1 MPTRP
6 IARDRVTRLKGHGG
20 PDACAPLSRCLV
32 PAKRRARSVLIASA
46 VSALGGMAA
55 TALPLAAQTA
65 QQAEIDSLRVQIEAL
80 RVELDSLSALV
91 ARGGAAPAEVSEAD
105 EAEDA
110 LARLRAAAR
119 AAAAGGEAGGGAD
132 RGEGEPDQEFVGRQ
146 SSLQALNPEISV
158 TGDVFGRVGD
168 TDAGSENFFDREFEF
183 SFQSNLDP
191 FSRAKI
197 FASHHAE
204 GGVITPF
211 GDAHG
216 DAGDGGGA
224 GGGEGGGHGGEFAI
238 EEAYLQW
245 VNLPGGFGI
254 KLGRFF
260 QQFGALN
267 RWHGH
272 ALQFQSRSLPH
283 LAFIGEE
290 TLSQAGA
297 SVHWLVPIEGFGTY
311 EVTGELTRSSNA
323 LLFGESSG
331 LSVLG
336 HLNGFWQLS
345 PAVDLDLGV
354 SAVTGRHEDADEAFD
369 QRVYG
374 IEGALTWAPPQ
385 RSRYRSVN
393 VRGGLMLHDRGD
405 VDYLT
410 SRDLFGPIPGTALG
424 AWVWGEA
431 RVGQSWLV
439 GGRWEWVE
447 NPEDTGETAWLVA
460 PALTWWQSEFVRL
473 RAEYDYFHGHESS
486 EGQFLLQVTFSMGPH
501 RHEVY

>member
-1 MPTRP
+1 M
-6 IARDRVTRLKGHGG
+6 
-20 PDACAPLSRCLV
+20 SRCLV
-32 PAKRRARSVLIASA
+32 PAKQRARSVLIAAAMCA
-46 VSALGGMAA
+46 VSVMAA
-55 TALPLAAQTA
+55 TALPLSAQTA

-80 RVELDSLSALV
+80 RVELDSLTALV
-91 ARGGAAPAEVSEAD
+91 ARGGAAPAEERAT
-105 EAEDA
+105 EDMEDS

-119 AAAAGGEAGGGAD
+119 AAVAGGEAGSGAE
-132 RGEGEPDQEFVGRQ
+132 RGEGAGDPDQEFVGRQ

-168 TDAGSENFFDREFEF
+168 ADAGSENFFDREFEF

-211 GDAHG
+211 GEAPGHG
-216 DAGDGGGA
+216 DAGAGGGQA
-224 GGGEGGGHGGEFAI
+224 GGEGGGHGGEFAI

-245 VNLPGGFGI
+245 VNLPGGVGI

-260 QQFGALN
+260 QQFGTLN

-290 TLSQAGA
+290 TLSQAGT

-354 SAVTGRHEDADEAFD
+354 SAMTGHHEDEDESFD

-374 IEGALTWAPPQ
+374 IEGALTWAPPE
-385 RSRYRSVN
+385 RSRYRGVN

-405 VDYLT
+405 VAITQPRPDI
-410 SRDLFGPIPGTALG
+410 FGTVPGTAMG
-424 AWVWGEA
+424 AWVWSEV
-431 RVGQSWLV
+431 RVRQSWLV

-447 NPEDTGETAWLVA
+447 NPEDTTETAWLLA
-460 PALTWWQSEFVRL
+460 PVLTWWQSEFVRL
-473 RAEYDYFHGHESS
+473 RAEYDYLRGHESS

-501 RHEVY
+501 KHEVY